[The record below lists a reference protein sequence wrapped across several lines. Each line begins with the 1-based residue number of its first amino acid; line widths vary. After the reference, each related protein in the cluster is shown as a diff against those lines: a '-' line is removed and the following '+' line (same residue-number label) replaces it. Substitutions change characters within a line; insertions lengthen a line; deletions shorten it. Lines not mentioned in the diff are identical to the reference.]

1 MRGDFTLLT
10 IEPLGNSLII
20 LSQAP
25 VKGRACFNVV
35 KTAVFI
41 GDNVFD
47 AAVVDALAKHEGAT
61 VLANAEFVD
70 DGKLCRSVG
79 FARTVLAVP
88 NKPLHATALRNAARE
103 R

>member
-1 MRGDFTLLT
+1 MRDAIAVLACFCLLGCSPPLVRGDFTLLT

-41 GDNVFD
+41 GENVFD

-70 DGKLCRSVG
+70 DGSCVEVSGLP
-79 FARTVLAVP
+79 ARF
-88 NKPLHATALRNAARE
+88 
-103 R
+103 

>member
-1 MRGDFTLLT
+1 MRDAIAVLACLCLLGCSPSLVRGNFTLLT

-25 VKGRACFNVV
+25 VKGRACFNVA
-35 KTAVFI
+35 KMAVFI
-41 GDNVFD
+41 GESVFD

-70 DGKLCRSVG
+70 DGSCVEVSGLP
-79 FARTVLAVP
+79 ARF
-88 NKPLHATALRNAARE
+88 
-103 R
+103 